1 MTAPSSAQ
9 LLVALAGHARLFA
22 ESGEAAALAAC
33 AAGIERLIAT
43 TGRFGGRCVERSGD
57 ELLAVFPDA
66 GSAVDAAIRMQRD
79 ASGEAGA
86 GLRIGLDL
94 GEPGPAPETV
104 SGRLAH
110 AAGCA
115 APGEILCAAPF
126 AAILAAH
133 GVAATPARQDAAGC
147 HVIAWRETAAAPV
160 SPAAATPVAPA
171 PGRSLGLRYRGRQ
184 FLVDAG
190 QPVLTLGRDLGNALV
205 IEDRKASRRHARI
218 ERRDDGCCYLIDT
231 SLNGSFVAAEG
242 HREILVRQD
251 EVRLEARGRICFG
264 SSGNDPLADCAEFEI
279 R

>member
-1 MTAPSSAQ
+1 MTAPRSA
-9 LLVALAGHARLFA
+9 LLLAALAGHARLFA

-43 TGRFGGRCVERSGD
+43 TERFGGRCLERSGD
-57 ELLAVFPDA
+57 ELLAAFPDA

-79 ASGEAGA
+79 GANEAGI

-94 GEPGPAPETV
+94 GDPVPAPEEV
-104 SGRLAH
+104 SGCLAH

-126 AAILAAH
+126 AAALSKHGIATTAARPD
-133 GVAATPARQDAAGC
+133 ATDC
-147 HVIAWRETAAAPV
+147 HVIAWREAGSPPA
-160 SPAAATPVAPA
+160 SPAVAPPAMPA

-190 QPVLTLGRDLGNALV
+190 RPVLTLGRDLGNALV

-218 ERRDDGCCYLIDT
+218 ERRDDGSCYLIDT